1 MGPENRID
9 LTGCRLYLNGEPVT
23 MGQLPEITLATDAP
37 EPAGMI
43 SKMEQITMTF
53 KTPKRWRCR
62 SRKRFIKLVMSEG
75 VSRNYAEWLA
85 YFTRKWL
92 QVSYGEAWR
101 NNLWRG
107 WTFCDSRFN

>member
-1 MGPENRID
+1 MGLKNEID
-9 LTGCRLYLNGEPVT
+9 LTRCTMYLNGELVT
-23 MGQLPEITLATDAP
+23 MGQLPEITLAADAP
-37 EPAGMI
+37 KPDIVLGGL
-43 SKMEQITMTF
+43 S
-53 KTPKRWRCR
+53 KRWRCQ

-85 YFTRKWL
+85 HFTRKWL
-92 QVSYGEAWR
+92 RVSYGEAWR